1 MSVCLVCT
9 NTIFLGLSMTDE
21 TELRRV
27 AHEVIQGMILG
38 LSSSKASL
46 KDLQLPH
53 RGTRVVER
61 CARTVEAPCR
71 GCQKPDCPRCAI
83 AAELRAAESRINA
96 ERDAELDDSDIEVVV
111 DKLVADL
118 CADHAAFGPAL
129 AGQWYGRGGVLGAST
144 TVDGAHDS

>member
-1 MSVCLVCT
+1 MNDRSALALVARD
-9 NTIFLGLSMTDE
+9 L
-21 TELRRV
+21 V
-27 AHEVIQGMILG
+27 QGMVEG
-38 LSSSKASL
+38 LRSSKDSL
-46 KDLQLPH
+46 KSLQLPS
-53 RGTRVVER
+53 RGTRIVER